1 MSAASGAS
9 RAKDEHR
16 EAAVRAAEDQVAE
29 APEDRRALVAI
40 DLGAESC
47 RVSLLRWI
55 EGQPRIE
62 LVHRFANAP
71 VFSDASAGGDG
82 RLYWDLGRIEA
93 GLYDGLE
100 LCAELAPEG
109 IRSLAVDGWAVDYVR
124 LDGSGAAVANPFCYR
139 DERTVAAERAV
150 HARMTAEAMRAITGV
165 QILRINTVYQLFAD
179 EEEVKRLRWLN
190 LPEYV
195 LHRLGGLPVAELTN
209 ATHTQMVGLADRD
222 WSEEIVDALGFSAE
236 CFPPIVA
243 PGTDVGKL
251 HGPLTKYAAFRQ
263 TRLIAPA
270 CHDTAS
276 AIAGIPDSGDDWAY
290 ISSGTWSL
298 VGTVLDEAVNDAAA
312 RAENFTNL
320 GAAGGRVC
328 FHKNVNG
335 MWLLRQCMASWAT
348 EKEFTV
354 PELIAMA
361 EAMPQPE
368 FLLVVDEAELLLPG
382 EMPVRINAQLRRR
395 RLPEFKRGAE
405 DAAAITALLFH
416 SLAARYAEVLG
427 KIEAIT
433 GKLLR
438 RVYVVGGGSRNAL
451 LNRLTA
457 TATGLEVV
465 AGSAESSTMGNFAVQ
480 LAAGEGTPASAGA
493 IGRWARV
500 LFSAR
505 TA

>member
-1 MSAASGAS
+1 MSGDANAEEEHGWAAALPSL
-9 RAKDEHR
+9 
-16 EAAVRAAEDQVAE
+16 
-29 APEDRRALVAI
+29 APDDRRALVAI

-47 RVSLLRWI
+47 RVSLLRWV
-55 EGQPRIE
+55 EGAPRME
-62 LVHRFANAP
+62 LVHRFANMP
-71 VFSDASAGGDG
+71 VYSDPEDGGDG
-82 RLYWDLGRIEA
+82 RLYWDLGRIEV
-93 GLYDGLE
+93 GLYEGLE

-124 LDGSGAAVANPFCYR
+124 LDGSGAAIANPFCYR

-150 HARMTAEAMRAITGV
+150 HARISAEAMRAITGV

-179 EEEVKRLRWLN
+179 EKSVKRLRWLN

-195 LHRLGGLPVAELTN
+195 LHRLGGVPAAEFTN
-209 ATHTQMVGLADRD
+209 ATHTQMVDLASRD
-222 WSEEIVDALGFSAE
+222 WSREILDALEFDEA
-236 CFPPIVA
+236 CFPKIVA
-243 PGTDVGKL
+243 PGTDLGAL
-251 HGPLTKYAAFRQ
+251 RGPLTKHAAFRA

-298 VGTVLDEAVNDAAA
+298 VGTVLDEAVNDDAA

-335 MWLLRQCMASWAT
+335 MWLLRQCMESWAT
-348 EKEFTV
+348 AREFTV

-361 EAMPQPE
+361 EAMPRPE
-368 FLLVVDEAELLLPG
+368 YLLEVDEAELLLPG
-382 EMPVRINAQLRRR
+382 EMPERINAQLRRR
-395 RLPEFKRGAE
+395 GFPEFKRGAE

-416 SLAARYAEVLG
+416 SLAGRYAEVLG
-427 KIEAIT
+427 KIEAMT
-433 GKLLR
+433 GKRLR

-451 LNRLTA
+451 LNRLTEA
-457 TATGLEVV
+457 ATGLEMV
-465 AGSAESSTMGNFAVQ
+465 AGSAESSTLGNFAVQ
-480 LAAGEGTPASAGA
+480 LAAGEGMQANSAA

-500 LFSAR
+500 LFA
-505 TA
+505 TTTV